1 MGFFSVAQCIRYIK
15 VPSWLGFY
23 SGVWVHKALKGLTW
37 LGFCSEEARR
47 GCMVGCLHVRGRNP
61 CSYSHPTHLTFQD
74 RGNSPEETLLE
85 TGQSPPP
92 GTLGKV
98 LCRGFPLKRA
108 LGAPTHRMG
117 VCWACSFLQQVSRG
131 LETSS
136 DRCELDPT
144 GSDWL

>member
-1 MGFFSVAQCIRYIK
+1 
-15 VPSWLGFY
+15 
-23 SGVWVHKALKGLTW
+23 
-37 LGFCSEEARR
+37 
-47 GCMVGCLHVRGRNP
+47 MVGCLHVRGRNP

-98 LCRGFPLKRA
+98 LRRGFPLKRA

-131 LETSS
+131 LENSS